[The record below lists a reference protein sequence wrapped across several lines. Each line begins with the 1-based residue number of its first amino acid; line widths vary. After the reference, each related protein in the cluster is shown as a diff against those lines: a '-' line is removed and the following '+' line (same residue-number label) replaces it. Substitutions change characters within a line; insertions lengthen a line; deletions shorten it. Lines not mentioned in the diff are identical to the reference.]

1 MDVTIRIS
9 QSQYNAFMGNLNTV
23 LQSYVARHKN
33 ELEQAFLVG
42 GHQSAGRGGQ
52 RWQPLSPKSEV
63 AKRKAGFIGGIL
75 VRTGALS
82 KSINGSLTGR
92 TLKWSSNDP
101 KVSFHQH
108 GTRFMP
114 ARPIIVTTK
123 QDVSN
128 LVGDLVRS
136 AQRGV

>member
-9 QSQYNAFMGNLNTV
+9 QVQFNAFMGNLNTT
-23 LQSYVARHKN
+23 LQSFVQKQKN
-33 ELEQAFLVG
+33 NLEQAFLVG
-42 GHQSAGRGGQ
+42 GHQNHGGE
-52 RWQPLSPKSEV
+52 RWVPLSPKSE
-63 AKRKAGFIGGIL
+63 ARKRKAGYIGGIL

-82 KSINGSLTGR
+82 KSINGSLNNR
-92 TLKWSSNDP
+92 TLKWWSNDP

-114 ARPIIVTTK
+114 SRPVIVTTK

>member
-9 QSQYNAFMGNLNTV
+9 QSQFNAFMGNLNTT
-23 LQSYVARHKN
+23 LQSFVQKQKN
-33 ELEQAFLVG
+33 TLEQAFLIG
-42 GHQSAGRGGQ
+42 GHQNHGGE
-52 RWQPLSPKSEV
+52 RWKSLSPKSEV
-63 AKRKAGFIGGIL
+63 RKRKAGFVGGIL

-82 KSINGSLTGR
+82 KSINGSLSGR

-114 ARPIIVTTK
+114 ARPVIVTTK